1 MRWTVPT
8 PTPNVE
14 AIWRSPGLFFLLSAA
29 WKARS
34 VLSAWNLAAILL
46 IAAISLIVMSSI
58 TPPTQQTYWRNFSN
72 RPIEVAADEP
82 RDLRRDVPEQRA
94 ISYHC
99 GNGRHWP
106 FSLPLLWQIYLRC
119 RSLQIHFR
127 QCGHRCGG
135 GRAMSSRMA
144 WRTPGKIGWGGGPLI
159 PFFPL
164 AVGRRRMLEEGICD
178 HRHEHD
184 GEGLARIAPRSD
196 RNRVLLSAVGEPAR
210 KSISP

>member
-94 ISYHC
+94 ISHHC

-106 FSLPLLWQIYLRC
+106 FHYFGRFTYAAARC
-119 RSLQIHFR
+119 
-127 QCGHRCGG
+127 
-135 GRAMSSRMA
+135 
-144 WRTPGKIGWGGGPLI
+144 
-159 PFFPL
+159 
-164 AVGRRRMLEEGICD
+164 
-178 HRHEHD
+178 
-184 GEGLARIAPRSD
+184 
-196 RNRVLLSAVGEPAR
+196 
-210 KSISP
+210 KSIFGNADIAAVVVER

>member
-46 IAAISLIVMSSI
+46 IGAISLIVMSSI
-58 TPPTQQTYWRNFSN
+58 TPPTQETHWRNFSN

>member
-82 RDLRRDVPEQRA
+82 RDLRRDVPEQRRYHTTAGMVA
-94 ISYHC
+94 IGHSRYHYF
-99 GNGRHWP
+99 GR
-106 FSLPLLWQIYLRC
+106 FTYAAARC
-119 RSLQIHFR
+119 
-127 QCGHRCGG
+127 
-135 GRAMSSRMA
+135 
-144 WRTPGKIGWGGGPLI
+144 
-159 PFFPL
+159 
-164 AVGRRRMLEEGICD
+164 
-178 HRHEHD
+178 
-184 GEGLARIAPRSD
+184 
-196 RNRVLLSAVGEPAR
+196 
-210 KSISP
+210 KSIFGNADIAAVVVER